1 MNGFEHV
8 HPPVPDKSH
17 FQIKEEEEKKKNTN
31 IFDDSAKKP
40 SRSFG
45 FSFVSHAVLLLV
57 LLCVGLKQPEE
68 TDPVVIEMS
77 MLSSEDEIS
86 LEPLVGINFDDFT
99 NINAGELKETELPK
113 SILEPDF
120 TPTPINPI
128 RDLVFRPE
136 NQAGTTSLSDINPA
150 SLLTNL
156 APERMG
162 VNNDSMRVGNPLMSS
177 ASGVGTGGQGLA
189 GDLARLAGY
198 GAKKGLVTVSLIWN
212 TADDLDLH
220 LVRSDRLPS
229 LGTYNNPDMIYYGN
243 TQNGW
248 GHLDIDMNVRPETN
262 KPVENIY
269 MAHLEPGMFGVYVHY
284 FRSHTRMPTVK
295 FRVIIQREG
304 EEKPRVI
311 NNAVVFAQHNTKSKK
326 VFEFRIP

>member
-77 MLSSEDEIS
+77 MVSSEDEIS

-99 NINAGELKETELPK
+99 NVDAGELKETDLPE
-113 SILEPDF
+113 SFFDPDF
-120 TPTPINPI
+120 TPPPMNPI
-128 RDLVFRPE
+128 RDLVFRQE
-136 NQAGTTSLSDINPA
+136 NQAGTTSLSDINPT

-177 ASGVGTGGQGLA
+177 ANGVGTGGQGLA

-212 TADDLDLH
+212 TTDDLDLH
-220 LVRSDRLPS
+220 LVRSEKLPS
-229 LGTYNNPDMIYYGN
+229 LGTYNNSDMIYYGN
-243 TQNGW
+243 KQNGW
-248 GHLDIDMNVRPETN
+248 GHLDIDMNVRPKTN

-269 MAHLEPGMFGVYVHY
+269 MSHLEPGRFGVYVHY
-284 FRSHTRMPTVK
+284 YRSHTRMPSVK
-295 FRVIIQREG
+295 FRVLIQREG
-304 EEKPRVI
+304 EEKPRII
-311 NNAVVFAQHNTKSKK
+311 NSAVNYSQHNDRSKK